1 MNRLGLLVIIAAA
14 AFVAYFIFFSKSPAK
29 KSGDGDTAYNDLL
42 RWTRG
47 DREQAERL
55 ITLEAKRHPTL
66 DRAAHIRAAIERF
79 QRDNR

>member
-1 MNRLGLLVIIAAA
+1 MNWLGLLVIIAAA
-14 AFVAYFIFFSKSPAK
+14 FVAYLIFFSKSPGK
-29 KSGDGDTAYNDLL
+29 KSGDGDSAYDDLL

-55 ITLEAKRHPTL
+55 IALEAKRHPTL
-66 DRAAHIRAAIERF
+66 ERAAHIRAAIERF